1 MILMMDLSA
10 VADYSILRGTWLF
23 PIDDRQ
29 NTIREIA
36 LHASVSQK
44 GIYLRN
50 LRVEQEDTSSLS
62 YSHQLTQT
70 KLNEKSVQGHPLQIL
85 II

>member
-1 MILMMDLSA
+1 MMDLSA
-10 VADYSILRGTWLF
+10 AADSSILRGTWLF

-36 LHASVSQK
+36 KHASVSQK

-50 LRVEQEDTSSLS
+50 LRVEQEDTPSLS
-62 YSHQLTQT
+62 NSHQLTQT

>member
-1 MILMMDLSA
+1 MLLMMDLSA
-10 VADYSILRGTWLF
+10 AADSSILRGTWLF
-23 PIDDRQ
+23 PVDDRQ

-36 LHASVSQK
+36 KHASEFHK
-44 GIYLRN
+44 KEYLRN

>member
-1 MILMMDLSA
+1 MLLMMDLSA
-10 VADYSILRGTWLF
+10 AADSSIVRGTWLF
-23 PIDDRQ
+23 PVDDRQ

-36 LHASVSQK
+36 KHASVSQK